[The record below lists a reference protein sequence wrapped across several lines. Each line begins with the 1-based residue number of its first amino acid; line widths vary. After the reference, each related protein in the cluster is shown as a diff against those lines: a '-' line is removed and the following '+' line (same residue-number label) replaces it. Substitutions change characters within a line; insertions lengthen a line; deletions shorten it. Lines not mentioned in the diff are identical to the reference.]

1 MYVGGGHSVSLFD
14 WANWGTAKQLGET
27 EHLRVLPSS
36 TDSRKKTVEILSL
49 ALQVAATIA
58 DTSGKAR
65 ALVEIARK
73 YIEVGQYDRALQIA
87 ETDRPAR

>member
-1 MYVGGGHSVSLFD
+1 
-14 WANWGTAKQLGET
+14 LGET
-27 EHLRVLPSS
+27 ETLRVLPSP

-49 ALQVAATIA
+49 ALQVATTIA

-65 ALVEIARK
+65 ALVEIPRK

-87 ETDRPAR
+87 GLIARLGEKRRREPPVAMAK